1 MGRVSSM
8 YGVKR
13 GAYRVLMGMPKGN
26 RPLGIPRL
34 RWKDNIKKDLQ
45 DRRLRIY

>member
-1 MGRVSSM
+1 M

-26 RPLGIPRL
+26 RPLEYLGLDGKTIL
-34 RWKDNIKKDLQ
+34 K
-45 DRRLRIY
+45 